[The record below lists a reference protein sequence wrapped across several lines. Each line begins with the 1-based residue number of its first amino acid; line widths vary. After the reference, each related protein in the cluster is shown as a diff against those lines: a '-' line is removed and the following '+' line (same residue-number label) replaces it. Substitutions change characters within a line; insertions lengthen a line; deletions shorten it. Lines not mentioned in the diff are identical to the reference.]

1 MTTTADHQINWS
13 RRLRKIFG
21 YVPTYVAWLLAT
33 AFTIVPVWWMIV
45 VSARSR
51 VELFNAPTLLIESF
65 FTQNYTNVITDR
77 VFQGYMLNSLV
88 ISTGNALLV
97 TVLALLATYA
107 LSRYKLSGSDSIFFW
122 TITNRMAPAAA
133 FLLPLYLIFTQF
145 SNIRLG
151 NLNLT
156 LYDSHIGLI
165 LLYCVFN
172 LPFAIWLMKG
182 IMDGIP
188 VEMDEAAF
196 VDGATTFGVIRMII
210 LPLAAPGL
218 AVTAILSWIFAWNEY
233 LFAAT
238 LTSFRARTITTGL
251 AEFVT
256 VTGTNWGEMA
266 AVATLTL
273 IPSLIFVAIAQRYIV
288 MGLTF
293 GAVKE

>member
-1 MTTTADHQINWS
+1 MWS
-13 RRLRKIFG
+13 
-21 YVPTYVAWLLAT
+21 LAT
-33 AFTIVPVWWMIV
+33 IFTVVPVWWMIV

-65 FTQNYTNVITDR
+65 FSQNYTNVITDR

-88 ISTGNALLV
+88 IATGNALLV
-97 TVLALLATYA
+97 TLLALLATYA
-107 LSRYKLSGSDSIFFW
+107 LSRFKLAGSDNIFFW

-133 FLLPLYLIFTQF
+133 FLLPMYLIFTQF
-145 SNIRLG
+145 TNVRLG
-151 NLNLT
+151 GLNLQ
-156 LYDSHIGLI
+156 LYDSHVGLI
-165 LLYCVFN
+165 FLYCVFN

-188 VEMDEAAF
+188 VELDEAAF
-196 VDGATTFGVIRMII
+196 VDGATTFGVIRSIV

-233 LFAAT
+233 LYAAT

-273 IPSLIFVAIAQRYIV
+273 IPSLIFIAFAQRYIV

>member
-1 MTTTADHQINWS
+1 MNKK
-13 RRLRKIFG
+13 LRKALTYI
-21 YVPTYVAWLLAT
+21 PTYVIWIIAT
-33 AFTIVPVWWMIV
+33 IFTIVPVWWMFV

-51 VELFNAPTLLIESF
+51 VELFNAPTLAINSF
-65 FTQNYTNVITDR
+65 FVENYTNVITDR
-77 VFQGYMLNSLV
+77 VFQGYMVNSLV
-88 ISTGNALLV
+88 IATGNALLV

-107 LSRYKLSGSDSIFFW
+107 LSRYKLAGRDNIFFW
-122 TITNRMAPAAA
+122 TITNRMAPPAA
-133 FLLPLYLIFTQF
+133 FLLPLFLIFTQF

-151 NLNLT
+151 SLNIA

-172 LPFAIWLMKG
+172 LPFAIWLLKG

-188 VEMDEAAF
+188 IEMDEAAF
-196 VDGATTFGVIRMII
+196 VDGATLFGVLRKII
-210 LPLAAPGL
+210 MPLAAPGL

-273 IPSLIFVAIAQRYIV
+273 IPSLIFVTITQRYIV

>member
-1 MTTTADHQINWS
+1 MNK
-13 RRLRKIFG
+13 RLRKAFS
-21 YVPTYVAWLLAT
+21 YVPTYVTWALAT
-33 AFTIVPVWWMIV
+33 IFTIIPIWWLIV

-51 VELFNAPTLLIESF
+51 VELFNAPTLLIKSF
-65 FTQNYTNVITDR
+65 YVQNYTNVLTDR

-88 ISTGNALLV
+88 IATSNALLV
-97 TVLALLATYA
+97 TLLALLATYA
-107 LSRYKLSGSDSIFFW
+107 LSRYKLQGSDNIFFW
-122 TITNRMAPAAA
+122 TITNRMAPPAA
-133 FLLPLYLIFTQF
+133 FLLPLFIIFTQLSKF
-145 SNIRLG
+145 NIG
-151 NLNLT
+151 GVEFK
-156 LYDSHIGLI
+156 LYDTHIGLI
-165 LLYCVFN
+165 MLYCVFN

-188 VEMDEAAF
+188 IELDEAAF
-196 VDGATTFGVIRMII
+196 VDGATTYQVLRKII
-210 LPLAAPGL
+210 IPTAAPGL
-218 AVTAILSWIFAWNEY
+218 AVTAILSWVFAWNEY

-238 LTSFRARTITTGL
+238 LTSFRARTSTTGL

-273 IPSLIFVAIAQRYIV
+273 IPSLIFVTIAQRYIV